1 MNNAE
6 TQLGRLLAEL
16 PDLVVVVDAGANV
29 IWANSLAER
38 HFGLA
43 LDDSIGTSALDF
55 VHPDDLELAARSLAT
70 VRGKHIGNA
79 IEVRLRTP
87 SGWRLFELIGTA
99 VNWFEEGALLFCIR
113 DLTERRRFEVARD
126 EIAMFRMLVHNS
138 ATITML
144 ISPSGHINSAS
155 GALTR
160 MLGHDPEL
168 VENELLANLVVED
181 DRPQLSSAIQRALG
195 GATATAPE
203 VVEVHL
209 SRHDS
214 DEVVPFE
221 LTLVNLVD
229 DPTVGGL
236 VVTAHDVSER
246 AAKDRELRNTL
257 SLLQATLDSTADG
270 ILVVDTEGKITG
282 VNHRFAEMWRIPDH
296 LLAPRN
302 DAQAIA
308 FVLDQLINPSDF
320 TAKIEELYT
329 RPESESND
337 IIEFRD
343 GRVFERYSRP
353 QLVEGAVVGRVWSFR
368 DVTERTRLEA
378 ELAHQ
383 AFHDALTGLA
393 NKALFRDRL
402 NHAVAR
408 LETSGLQLAVLFLDV
423 DNFKT
428 VNDSL
433 GHSRGDLLLGIV
445 SETLVGCMRN
455 SDTVARLGGDEFA
468 VLIEDLTDH
477 SDATQVA
484 EDILTALRRPVSLGS
499 KDVVATVSIGI
510 RFGTPGC
517 TSEELL
523 RDADL
528 AMYMAKENGKDRYEE
543 FRDRM
548 HTTVMERLE
557 LEADFRQG
565 VINEDLVVHYQPIVN
580 LDTKSIV
587 GFEALVRWQH
597 PTRGLLR
604 PEAFLAFAEQAGFM
618 GAVDCF
624 VLTKACGQVLR
635 WQRDGLVAPD
645 ASISVNLSARDMVEA
660 GIDRAVRILLA
671 ESGFDPSNLIVEIT
685 ESAMMNDIDA
695 AVRELR
701 SLKALGLR
709 IAIDDF
715 GTGYSSLAYLQRLPI
730 DILKIDR
737 SFVAALSGDIESV
750 TLVNAIIRM
759 AEALGH
765 TTIAE
770 GIERATQD
778 TILRQLGCHLGQGYL
793 LGPPL
798 DAASM
803 ETILRNPES
812 RRHGS
817 YHQRPRLAARILA
830 RLGTP
835 SPRAIA

>member
-1 MNNAE
+1 MGVSVTNAE
-6 TQLGRLLAEL
+6 MQLGRLLAEF
-16 PDLVVVVDAGANV
+16 PDLVVVVDSDANV

-38 HFGLA
+38 QFGLS
-43 LDDSIGTSALDF
+43 LDDSIGESALNF

-70 VRGKHIGNA
+70 IRGKHIGNA

-87 SGWRLFELIGTA
+87 SGWRLFELIGTP
-99 VNWFEEGALLFCIR
+99 VNWFQEGALLFCIR

-126 EIAMFRMLVHNS
+126 EIAMFRMLVHNA

-144 ISPSGHINSAS
+144 VSPSGHINSAS

-168 VENELLANLVVED
+168 VENELLADLVLET
-181 DRPQLSSAIQRALG
+181 DRPKLASAIQRALG
-195 GATATAPE
+195 GATASLPE

-209 SRHDS
+209 IRHDS
-214 DEVVPFE
+214 DDVVPFE

-270 ILVVDTEGKITG
+270 ILVVDTDGNITG
-282 VNHRFAEMWRIPDH
+282 FNNRFAEMWRIPDH
-296 LLAPRN
+296 LLASRN
-302 DAQAIA
+302 DAEAIRY
-308 FVLDQLINPSDF
+308 VLDQLISPEDF

-353 QLVEGAVVGRVWSFR
+353 QLVEGVVLGRVWSFR

-445 SETLVGCMRN
+445 SETLVDCMRV

-468 VLIEDLTDH
+468 VLIEDLEDH
-477 SDATQVA
+477 AEARQVA
-484 EDILTALRRPVSLGS
+484 EKILAALRRPVSLGS

-510 RFGTPGC
+510 RFGSPGC
-517 TSEELL
+517 SSEELL

-565 VINEDLVVHYQPIVN
+565 VMNEDLVVHYQPIVD
-580 LDTKSIV
+580 LDTKDIV

-624 VLTKACGQVLR
+624 VLTKACGQILR
-635 WQRDGLVAPD
+635 WQRQGLVADD

-660 GIDRAVRILLA
+660 GIDRAVRILLS
-671 ESGFDPSNLIVEIT
+671 ESRFDPSNLIVEIT

-737 SFVAALSGDIESV
+737 SFVATLSEDDESV

-765 TTIAE
+765 TTVAE
-770 GIERATQD
+770 GIERVAQD
-778 TILRQLGCHLGQGYL
+778 RVLRQLGCHLGQGYL
-793 LGPPL
+793 LGQPL

-803 ETILRNPES
+803 ERRLRARQAPIDR
-812 RRHGS
+812 RRH
-817 YHQRPRLAARILA
+817 QATRLRPQSLPA
-830 RLGTP
+830 
-835 SPRAIA
+835 

>member
-1 MNNAE
+1 MDNADE
-6 TQLGRLLAEL
+6 HLGRLLAEL
-16 PDLVVVVDAGANV
+16 PDLVVVVDVGANV

-38 HFGLA
+38 QFGLA
-43 LDDSIGTSALDF
+43 LDDSIGASALEF

-70 VRGKHIGNA
+70 IRGKRIGNA

-87 SGWRLFELIGTA
+87 SGWRLFELIGTP
-99 VNWFEEGALLFCIR
+99 VNWFQEGALLFCIR

-168 VENELLANLVVED
+168 VENELLADLVVEV
-181 DRPQLSSAIQRALG
+181 DRPKLSSAVQRALG

-209 SRHDS
+209 VKFDS
-214 DEVVPFE
+214 DEPVPFE

-282 VNHRFAEMWRIPDH
+282 FNHRFVEMWRIPDH
-296 LLAPRN
+296 LLTSRN
-302 DAQAIA
+302 DAHAIA
-308 FVLDQLINPSDF
+308 FVLDQLIDPKDF

-353 QLVEGAVVGRVWSFR
+353 QLVEGAVLGRVWSFR

-468 VLIEDLTDH
+468 VLIEDLSDH
-477 SDATQVA
+477 SEAIRVA
-484 EDILTALRRPVSLGS
+484 ENILTALRRPVSLGS
-499 KDVVATVSIGI
+499 KDVVATVSVGI

-543 FRDRM
+543 FVDRM

-580 LDTKSIV
+580 LDTNNIV

-624 VLTKACGQVLR
+624 VLTRACGQVLR
-635 WQRDGLVAPD
+635 WQREGLVAPD

-660 GIDRAVRILLA
+660 GIDRAVRILLS

-701 SLKALGLR
+701 SLKDLGLR

-737 SFVAALSGDIESV
+737 SFVATLSEDIESV

-770 GIERATQD
+770 GIERAAQG
-778 TILRQLGCHLGQGYL
+778 TILRRLGCHLGQGYL

-803 ETILRNPES
+803 ETMLLSHERRNN
-812 RRHGS
+812 GS
-817 YHQRPRLAARILA
+817 HHQRARPRHESLPA
-830 RLGTP
+830 
-835 SPRAIA
+835 

>member
-1 MNNAE
+1 MTIVD
-6 TQLGRLLAEL
+6 TQLGRLLTDF
-16 PDLVVVVDAGANV
+16 PDVVVVIDAAGNV
-29 IWANSLAER
+29 SWANSLAEQL
-38 HFGLA
+38 FGLT
-43 LDDSIGTSALDF
+43 LHDSVGQSALEF
-55 VHPDDLELAARSLAT
+55 VHPDDLELAARSLVT
-70 VRGKHIGNA
+70 IQGKRIGTA
-79 IEVRLRTP
+79 IEIRLRTS
-87 SGWRLFELIGTA
+87 SGWRLFELIGTP
-99 VNWFEEGALLFCIR
+99 VNWLEEGALLFCLR

-126 EIAMFRMLVHNS
+126 EIAMFRMLVHNA

-144 ISPSGHINSAS
+144 VSPSGHINSAS

-168 VENELLANLVVED
+168 VENELLTDLVMQE
-181 DRPQLSSAIQRALG
+181 DRPKLASAIEDALR
-195 GATATAPE
+195 GATATQPE

-209 SRHDS
+209 LRHNS
-214 DEVVPFE
+214 DDAVPFE

-246 AAKDRELRNTL
+246 AATDRELRNAL

-270 ILVVDTEGKITG
+270 ILVVDTQGKITG
-282 VNHRFAEMWRIPDH
+282 FNDRFSEMWKIPDR
-296 LLAPRN
+296 LLASQ
-302 DAQAIA
+302 DDSEALA
-308 FVLDQLINPSDF
+308 FVLDQLINPQDF
-320 TAKIEELYT
+320 IAKIEELYT

-337 IIEFRD
+337 TIKFRD

-353 QLVEGAVVGRVWSFR
+353 QLVEGVVVGRVWSFR
-368 DVTERTRLEA
+368 DVTERSRLEA

-408 LETSGLQLAVLFLDV
+408 LESSGLQLAVLFLDV

-445 SETLVGCMRN
+445 SEVLVSCMRN

-468 VLIEDLTDH
+468 VLIEDLGDH
-477 SDATQVA
+477 SEAVQVA
-484 EDILTALRRPVSLGS
+484 EDILNALRQPVSLGS
-499 KDVVATVSIGI
+499 KEVVATVSIGI
-510 RFGTPGC
+510 RFGTPGSS
-517 TSEELL
+517 SEELL

-565 VINEDLVVHYQPIVN
+565 VINEDLVVHYQPIVD
-580 LDTKSIV
+580 LDSKLIV

-624 VLTKACGQVLR
+624 VLTKACDQVLR
-635 WQRDGLVAPD
+635 WQRQGLVAHD

-660 GIDRAVRILLA
+660 GIDRAVRILLS

-685 ESAMMNDIDA
+685 ESAMMSDIDA

-730 DILKIDR
+730 DIVKVDR
-737 SFVAALSGDIESV
+737 SFVAALSDGDESM

-770 GIERATQD
+770 GIERESQCR
-778 TILRQLGCHLGQGYL
+778 ILRQLGCHLGQGYL

-798 DAASM
+798 DAPSM
-803 ETILRNPES
+803 EGILRLP
-812 RRHGS
+812 RTPPGGAR
-817 YHQRPRLAARILA
+817 HQRTRLKSEALQ
-830 RLGTP
+830 P
-835 SPRAIA
+835 

>member
-38 HFGLA
+38 QFGLA
-43 LDDSIGTSALDF
+43 LDDSIGASALDF

-70 VRGKHIGNA
+70 VRGKRIGNA

-87 SGWRLFELIGTA
+87 SGWRLFELIGTP

-168 VENELLANLVVED
+168 VENELLSDLVVED

-282 VNHRFAEMWRIPDH
+282 FNHRFAEMWRIPDH

-302 DAQAIA
+302 DARAIA
-308 FVLDQLINPSDF
+308 FVLDQLLNPRDF

-468 VLIEDLTDH
+468 VLIEDLADH

-580 LDTKSIV
+580 LDTKDIV

-793 LGPPL
+793 LGAPL

-803 ETILRNPES
+803 ETVLRNPES

-817 YHQRPRLAARILA
+817 HHQRSRLQHESLPA
-830 RLGTP
+830 
-835 SPRAIA
+835 

>member
-1 MNNAE
+1 MTEGGVGVINAE
-6 TQLGRLLAEL
+6 LQLGRLLAEF
-16 PDLVVVVDAGANV
+16 PDLVVVLDSGANV
-29 IWANSLAER
+29 VWANSMAER
-38 HFGLA
+38 QFGLS
-43 LDDSIGTSALDF
+43 LDDSIGASALAF

-70 VRGKHIGNA
+70 VRGKRIGNA
-79 IEVRLRTP
+79 IEVRLKTP
-87 SGWRLFELIGTA
+87 SGWRLFELIGTP
-99 VNWFEEGALLFCIR
+99 VNWFAEGALLFCIR

-126 EIAMFRMLVHNS
+126 EIAMFRMLVHNA

-168 VENELLANLVVED
+168 VENEMLADLVVKD
-181 DRPQLSSAIQRALG
+181 DRPILSAAIQRALG
-195 GATATAPE
+195 GATATLPE

-209 SRHDS
+209 KRHDS
-214 DEVVPFE
+214 DDVVPFE

-270 ILVVDTEGKITG
+270 ILVVDTDGKITG
-282 VNHRFAEMWRIPDH
+282 FNNRFAEMWRLPDN
-296 LLAPRN
+296 LLASR
-302 DAQAIA
+302 DDSEAIA
-308 FVLDQLINPSDF
+308 YVLDQLINPRDF

-337 IIEFRD
+337 IVEFRD

-408 LETSGLQLAVLFLDV
+408 QETSGLQLAVLFLDV

-468 VLIEDLTDH
+468 VLIEDLVDH
-477 SDATQVA
+477 SEAIQVA
-484 EDILTALRRPVSLGS
+484 ENILTALRRPVPLGS

-510 RFGTPGC
+510 RFGTLGC

-580 LDTKSIV
+580 LDTNDIV

-624 VLTKACGQVLR
+624 VLTKACGQILR
-635 WQRDGLVAPD
+635 WQREGLVAQD

-660 GIDRAVRILLA
+660 GIDRAVRILLS

-685 ESAMMNDIDA
+685 ESAMMSDIDA

-737 SFVAALSGDIESV
+737 SFVATLSEDDESV

-770 GIERATQD
+770 GIERTTQGR
-778 TILRQLGCHLGQGYL
+778 ILRQLGCHLGQGYL

-803 ETILRNPES
+803 EKVLRVPEVPHDRPHHKRTRLQPES
-812 RRHGS
+812 L
-817 YHQRPRLAARILA
+817 PA
-830 RLGTP
+830 
-835 SPRAIA
+835 

>member
-1 MNNAE
+1 MINAE
-6 TQLGRLLAEL
+6 IQLGRLLADL
-16 PDLVVVVDAGANV
+16 PDLVVVVDSAANV

-38 HFGLA
+38 QFGLS
-43 LDDSIGTSALDF
+43 LDDSIGESALDF
-55 VHPDDLELAARSLAT
+55 LHPDDLELAARSLAT
-70 VRGKHIGNA
+70 IRGKHIGNA

-87 SGWRLFELIGTA
+87 AGWRLFELIGTP
-99 VNWFEEGALLFCIR
+99 VNWLQEGALLFCIR

-126 EIAMFRMLVHNS
+126 EIAMFRMLVHNA

-168 VENELLANLVVED
+168 VENGLLADLVVED
-181 DRPQLSSAIQRALG
+181 DRAKLSGAIERALG
-195 GATATAPE
+195 GATATLPE

-209 SRHDS
+209 VRHGS
-214 DEVVPFE
+214 NNVVPFE

-270 ILVVDTEGKITG
+270 ILVVDTEGAITG
-282 VNHRFAEMWRIPDH
+282 FNNRFAEMWKIPDH
-296 LLAPRN
+296 LLASRN
-302 DAQAIA
+302 DSEAIA
-308 FVLDQLINPSDF
+308 YVLDQLISPQDF
-320 TAKIEELYT
+320 IAKIEELYT

-337 IIEFRD
+337 IIDFRD

-353 QLVEGAVVGRVWSFR
+353 QLVEGLVVGRVWSFR

-468 VLIEDLTDH
+468 VLIEDLGDH
-477 SDATQVA
+477 TEALQMA
-484 EDILTALRRPVSLGS
+484 ENILTALRRPVSLGS
-499 KDVVATVSIGI
+499 KDVVATVSIGV

-565 VINEDLVVHYQPIVN
+565 VINEDLVVHYQPIVDIDCG
-580 LDTKSIV
+580 LFV

-618 GAVDCF
+618 GAVDCY
-624 VLTKACGQVLR
+624 VLTRACGQVLR
-635 WQRDGLVAPD
+635 WQEDGLVAPN

-660 GIDRAVRILLA
+660 GIDRAVRILLS

-737 SFVAALSGDIESV
+737 SFVATLSEDNESV

-770 GIERATQD
+770 GIERATQAK
-778 TILRQLGCHLGQGYL
+778 ILSRLGCHLGQGYL

-803 ETILRNPES
+803 EALLRTPEAPPTGL
-812 RRHGS
+812 R
-817 YHQRPRLAARILA
+817 HQRPRQRSQSLPA
-830 RLGTP
+830 
-835 SPRAIA
+835 

>member
-1 MNNAE
+1 VSVTNAE
-6 TQLGRLLAEL
+6 LQLGRLLAEF
-16 PDLVVVVDAGANV
+16 PDLVVVVDSGANV

-38 HFGLA
+38 QFGLS
-43 LDDSIGTSALDF
+43 LDDSIGESALNF

-70 VRGKHIGNA
+70 IRGKRIGNA

-87 SGWRLFELIGTA
+87 LGWRLFELIGTP

-126 EIAMFRMLVHNS
+126 EIAMFRMLVHNA

-144 ISPSGHINSAS
+144 VSPSGHINSAS

-168 VENELLANLVVED
+168 VENELLCDLVVEH
-181 DRPQLSSAIQRALG
+181 DRPKLSSAIERALG
-195 GATATAPE
+195 GATATLPE

-209 SRHDS
+209 MRHDS
-214 DEVVPFE
+214 DDVVPFG

-270 ILVVDTEGKITG
+270 ILVVDTDGNITG
-282 VNHRFAEMWRIPDH
+282 FNNRFAEMWRIPDH
-296 LLAPRN
+296 LLASRN
-302 DAQAIA
+302 DADAITY
-308 FVLDQLINPSDF
+308 VLDQLINPEDF

-353 QLVEGAVVGRVWSFR
+353 QLVEGVVLGRVWSFR

-445 SETLVGCMRN
+445 SETLVHCMRI

-468 VLIEDLTDH
+468 VLIEDLGDH
-477 SDATQVA
+477 AEARQVA
-484 EDILTALRRPVSLGS
+484 EKILAALRRPVSLGS

-510 RFGTPGC
+510 RFGSPGC
-517 TSEELL
+517 ASEELL

-565 VINEDLVVHYQPIVN
+565 VMNEDLVVHYQPIVD
-580 LDTKSIV
+580 LDTKDIV

-635 WQRDGLVAPD
+635 WQRDGLVAAD
-645 ASISVNLSARDMVEA
+645 ASISINLSARDMVEA
-660 GIDRAVRILLA
+660 GIDRAVRILLS

-737 SFVAALSGDIESV
+737 SFVATLSEDDESV

-770 GIERATQD
+770 GIERAAQD
-778 TILRQLGCHLGQGYL
+778 KVLRQLGCHLGQGYL
-793 LGPPL
+793 LGQPL
-798 DAASM
+798 DAGSM
-803 ETILRNPES
+803 ERLLRARHAPIDR
-812 RRHGS
+812 RRH
-817 YHQRPRLAARILA
+817 QATRLRPQSLPA
-830 RLGTP
+830 
-835 SPRAIA
+835 

>member
-1 MNNAE
+1 MAV
-6 TQLGRLLAEL
+6 TIAASQLGRLLADF
-16 PDLVVVVDAGANV
+16 PDLVVVLDSDANV

-38 HFGLA
+38 QFGLS
-43 LDDSIGTSALDF
+43 LDEGIGTSALSF
-55 VHPDDLELAARSLAT
+55 LHPDDLELAARSLST
-70 VRGKHIGNA
+70 IRGKRIGNT
-79 IEVRLRTP
+79 IELRLKTP
-87 SGWRLFELIGTA
+87 SGWRLFELIGTP
-99 VNWFEEGALLFCIR
+99 VNWFTEGALLFCIR
-113 DLTERRRFEVARD
+113 DLTARRRFEVARD

-144 ISPSGHINSAS
+144 VSPSGHVNSAS

-168 VENELLANLVVED
+168 VENEPLSDLVVEE
-181 DRPQLSSAIQRALG
+181 DRPKLTGAIYRALK

-203 VVEVHL
+203 VVEVL
-209 SRHDS
+209 LRRHDS
-214 DEVVPFE
+214 DDVVPFE
-221 LTLVNLVD
+221 LTLVNLVE

-246 AAKDRELRNTL
+246 ATKDRELRSTL

-282 VNHRFAEMWRIPDH
+282 FNDRFAEMWRIPDR
-296 LLAPRN
+296 LLASRN
-302 DAQAIA
+302 DAEAIS
-308 FVLDQLINPSDF
+308 FVLDQLAHPHDF
-320 TAKIEELYT
+320 IAKVEELYT

-337 IIEFRD
+337 IIDFRD

-353 QLVEGAVVGRVWSFR
+353 QLVEGTVVGRVWSFR

-445 SETLVGCMRN
+445 SEILAGCMRN
-455 SDTVARLGGDEFA
+455 SDTVARMGGDEFA
-468 VLIEDLTDH
+468 VLIEDLGDH
-477 SDATQVA
+477 TEAAQVA
-484 EDILTALRRPVSLGS
+484 ESILSALRHPVSLGS
-499 KDVVATVSIGI
+499 KEVVATVSIGI

-517 TSEELL
+517 SSEELL

-528 AMYMAKENGKDRYEE
+528 AMYMAKENGKDRFEE

-548 HTTVMERLE
+548 HATVMERLE

-565 VINEDLVVHYQPIVN
+565 VVNEDLVVHYQPIVDFN
-580 LDTKSIV
+580 AESIV

-604 PEAFLAFAEQAGFM
+604 PEAFLAFAEEAGFM

-624 VLTKACGQVLR
+624 VLTKACGEVLG
-635 WQRDGLVAPD
+635 WQREGLVAKD
-645 ASISVNLSARDMVEA
+645 ASVSINLSARDMVEA
-660 GIDRAVRILLA
+660 GVDRAVRILLS

-737 SFVAALSGDIESV
+737 SFVATLSEDDESV

-770 GIERATQD
+770 GIERSSQVNV
-778 TILRQLGCHLGQGYL
+778 LRRLGCHLGQGYL

-803 ETILRNPES
+803 EMVLRSPRPSHHGTRLQRAQLEPES
-812 RRHGS
+812 L
-817 YHQRPRLAARILA
+817 PA
-830 RLGTP
+830 
-835 SPRAIA
+835 

>member
-1 MNNAE
+1 
-6 TQLGRLLAEL
+6 
-16 PDLVVVVDAGANV
+16 
-29 IWANSLAER
+29 
-38 HFGLA
+38 
-43 LDDSIGTSALDF
+43 
-55 VHPDDLELAARSLAT
+55 
-70 VRGKHIGNA
+70 
-79 IEVRLRTP
+79 
-87 SGWRLFELIGTA
+87 
-99 VNWFEEGALLFCIR
+99 
-113 DLTERRRFEVARD
+113 
-126 EIAMFRMLVHNS
+126 
-138 ATITML
+138 
-144 ISPSGHINSAS
+144 
-155 GALTR
+155 

-168 VENELLANLVVED
+168 VENELLADLVVED
-181 DRPQLSSAIQRALG
+181 DRPKLSSAIQRALG

-209 SRHDS
+209 SRHGS
-214 DEVVPFE
+214 DDVVPFE

-282 VNHRFAEMWRIPDH
+282 FNHRFAEMWRIPDH

-302 DAQAIA
+302 DARAIA
-308 FVLDQLINPSDF
+308 FVLDQLINPRDF

-329 RPESESND
+329 CPESESND

-468 VLIEDLTDH
+468 VLIEDLADH

-484 EDILTALRRPVSLGS
+484 EDILAALRRPVSLGS

-517 TSEELL
+517 
-523 RDADL
+523 
-528 AMYMAKENGKDRYEE
+528 
-543 FRDRM
+543 
-548 HTTVMERLE
+548 
-557 LEADFRQG
+557 
-565 VINEDLVVHYQPIVN
+565 YQ
-580 LDTKSIV
+580 
-587 GFEALVRWQH
+587 
-597 PTRGLLR
+597 RG
-604 PEAFLAFAEQAGFM
+604 
-618 GAVDCF
+618 
-624 VLTKACGQVLR
+624 T
-635 WQRDGLVAPD
+635 AP
-645 ASISVNLSARDMVEA
+645 
-660 GIDRAVRILLA
+660 
-671 ESGFDPSNLIVEIT
+671 
-685 ESAMMNDIDA
+685 
-695 AVRELR
+695 
-701 SLKALGLR
+701 
-709 IAIDDF
+709 
-715 GTGYSSLAYLQRLPI
+715 
-730 DILKIDR
+730 
-737 SFVAALSGDIESV
+737 
-750 TLVNAIIRM
+750 
-759 AEALGH
+759 
-765 TTIAE
+765 
-770 GIERATQD
+770 
-778 TILRQLGCHLGQGYL
+778 
-793 LGPPL
+793 
-798 DAASM
+798 
-803 ETILRNPES
+803 
-812 RRHGS
+812 RR
-817 YHQRPRLAARILA
+817 
-830 RLGTP
+830 
-835 SPRAIA
+835 

>member
-1 MNNAE
+1 MMRGTSVTIAE
-6 TQLGRLLAEL
+6 SHLGRLLTDF
-16 PDLVVVVDAGANV
+16 PDLVVVLDPTGNV

-38 HFGLA
+38 MFGLS
-43 LDDSIGTSALDF
+43 LHDSIGQSGFDF
-55 VHPDDLELAARSLAT
+55 VHPDDLELAARSLVTIQA
-70 VRGKHIGNA
+70 KEIGTA
-79 IEVRLRTP
+79 IEVRLKTP
-87 SGWRLFELIGTA
+87 SGWRLVELIGTP
-99 VNWFEEGALLFCIR
+99 VNWLQDGAVLFCLR

-126 EIAMFRMLVHNS
+126 EIALFRMLVQNA

-144 ISPSGHINSAS
+144 ISPGGHINSAS

-160 MLGHDPEL
+160 MLGHDPE
-168 VENELLANLVVED
+168 VIENEPLADLIAVD
-181 DRPQLSSAIQRALG
+181 DRPKFTSAMERALR
-195 GATATAPE
+195 GATATQPE

-209 SRHDS
+209 VRHGGND
-214 DEVVPFE
+214 VVPFE
-221 LTLVNLVD
+221 LTIVNLVD

-246 AAKDRELRNTL
+246 VASDRELRHAM

-270 ILVVDTEGKITG
+270 ILVVDTNGAIAG
-282 VNHRFAEMWRIPDH
+282 FNDRFSEMWGIPDH
-296 LLAPRN
+296 LLAVGN
-302 DAQAIA
+302 DSPAIA
-308 FVLDQLINPSDF
+308 FVLDQLIDPQDF
-320 TAKIEELYT
+320 VAKIEELYT
-329 RPESESND
+329 RPEAESND
-337 IIEFRD
+337 IIQFRD

-353 QLVEGAVVGRVWSFR
+353 QLVEGGVVGRVWSFR
-368 DVTERTRLEA
+368 DVTERARLEA

-383 AFHDALTGLA
+383 AFHDGLTGLA

-408 LETSGLQLAVLFLDV
+408 METSGLQLAVMFLDV

-445 SETLVGCMRN
+445 SEALVSCMRH

-468 VLIEDLTDH
+468 VLIEDLGDH
-477 SDATQVA
+477 SEAIQVA
-484 EDILTALRRPVSLGS
+484 ENILTALRQPVSLGS

-510 RFGTPGC
+510 RFGTPGS

-557 LEADFRQG
+557 LEADFRHG
-565 VINEDLVVHYQPIVN
+565 VINGDLIVHYQPIVD
-580 LDTKSIV
+580 LDSKGII
-587 GFEALVRWQH
+587 GFEALVRWLH

-604 PEAFLAFAEQAGFM
+604 PTAFIEFAEQAGFM

-624 VLTKACGQVLR
+624 VLTEACGQVLR
-635 WQRDGLVAPD
+635 WQEAGLVTHD
-645 ASISVNLSARDMVEA
+645 ASISINLSARDMVEA
-660 GIDRAVRILLA
+660 GIDRAVRVLLS

-685 ESAMMNDIDA
+685 ESAMMSDIDA
-695 AVRELR
+695 AVHELR
-701 SLKALGLR
+701 SLKELGLR

-737 SFVAALSGDIESV
+737 SFVATLTDERESV

-770 GIERATQD
+770 GIEQEAQD
-778 TILRQLGCHLGQGYL
+778 RVLRRLGCRFGQGYL
-793 LGPPL
+793 LGRPL
-798 DAASM
+798 DGRSM
-803 ETILRNPES
+803 ERLLRASAGGPDVPS
-812 RRHGS
+812 P
-817 YHQRPRLAARILA
+817 PRA
-830 RLGTP
+830 RLKP
-835 SPRAIA
+835 ASPYAKWD

>member
-38 HFGLA
+38 QFGLA
-43 LDDSIGTSALDF
+43 LDDSIGASALDF

-70 VRGKHIGNA
+70 VRGKRIGNA

-87 SGWRLFELIGTA
+87 SGWRLFELIGTP

-168 VENELLANLVVED
+168 VENELLSDLVVED

-209 SRHDS
+209 SRHGS
-214 DEVVPFE
+214 DDVVPFE

-282 VNHRFAEMWRIPDH
+282 FNHRFAEMWRIPDH

-302 DAQAIA
+302 DARAIA
-308 FVLDQLINPSDF
+308 FVLDQLINPRDF

-468 VLIEDLTDH
+468 VLIEDLADH

-580 LDTKSIV
+580 LDTKGIV

-737 SFVAALSGDIESV
+737 SFVAALSADIESV

-803 ETILRNPES
+803 ETVLRNPES

-817 YHQRPRLAARILA
+817 HHQRLRLQHESLPA
-830 RLGTP
+830 
-835 SPRAIA
+835 